1 MAAPLSPTLA
11 PQDTLF
17 CPTPHLLKQNSS
29 KLMSEGVDVERLA
42 ACTIKY
48 YKRLTHPKTILNY
61 FRDGDWKIWYE
72 DEEASGLL
80 PNRQDINL

>member
-1 MAAPLSPTLA
+1 
-11 PQDTLF
+11 
-17 CPTPHLLKQNSS
+17 
-29 KLMSEGVDVERLA
+29 MSEGVDVERLA

-48 YKRLTHPKTILNY
+48 YKKLTHPKTILNY